1 MASKSAG
8 AHFNTEQ
15 NSGHCLSLPGLGDYD
30 ETEVVL
36 VINQACTISTFFIF
50 SFFSAA
56 EAANSE
62 AKVSLCSR
70 STLSQVWI
78 KTYLRTQCVSSSTT
92 VRDTVAQS
100 FQNGLTILSFF
111 LLFFHWVMAWVT
123 AL

>member
-111 LLFFHWVMAWVT
+111 FTIFFIDSWPG
-123 AL
+123 